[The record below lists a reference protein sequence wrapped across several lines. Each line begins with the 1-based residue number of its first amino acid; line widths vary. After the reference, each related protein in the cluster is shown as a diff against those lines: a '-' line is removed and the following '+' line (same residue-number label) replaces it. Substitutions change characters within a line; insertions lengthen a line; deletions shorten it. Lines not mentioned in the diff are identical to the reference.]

1 MSARRLATGGAA
13 LLAAAGLGAFAAT
26 VFGGEDEPAHQRA
39 VNAGKVEL
47 ELAGGNASAR
57 VTEPVARRGKRKP
70 VVTHLITT
78 TSIPAYYQGQP
89 IPDRPPSTG
98 STFTKVKCPKGT
110 GLPIGGG
117 VITNGAPDLAPD
129 VISRFN
135 PNTFRA
141 PRNRYFIGV
150 RNDSLSQQ
158 SFRAT
163 LICGKGMR
171 VR

>member
-1 MSARRLATGGAA
+1 MSARTLATGGAA

-26 VFGGEDEPAHQRA
+26 VFGGEDELAHQRA
-39 VNAGKVEL
+39 VNVGKVEL
-47 ELAGGNASAR
+47 EVAGGDASGRA
-57 VTEPVARRGKRKP
+57 TETVARRGKRTP

-89 IPDRPPSTG
+89 VPGGGTSTG
-98 STFTKVKCPKGT
+98 STYTFVKCPRGT
-110 GLPIGGG
+110 GEPIGGG
-117 VITNGAPDLAPD
+117 VITNGAAELAPD
-129 VISRFN
+129 VLSRFN